1 MSDWSLHCS
10 KRLAGPAFEGGGRS
24 GLISDAADVKTAH
37 QYVIRMMPIRA
48 EVSLRWKKKASNG
61 TLYRWEDR

>member
-48 EVSLRWKKKASNG
+48 EVSLR
-61 TLYRWEDR
+61 